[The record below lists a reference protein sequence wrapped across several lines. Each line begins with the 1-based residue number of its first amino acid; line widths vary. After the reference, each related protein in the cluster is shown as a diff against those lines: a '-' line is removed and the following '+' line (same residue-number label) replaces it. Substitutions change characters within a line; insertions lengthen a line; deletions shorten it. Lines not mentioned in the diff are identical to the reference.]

1 MCKSL
6 ILFVEDVMVFV
17 IKMKFEEL
25 GRRQLIGCGY
35 YYRYGNYFNSYRYYF
50 IYMDVVV

>member
-1 MCKSL
+1 MWMIYVRGGGGWMCKSL

-25 GRRQLIGCGY
+25 GRR
-35 YYRYGNYFNSYRYYF
+35 
-50 IYMDVVV
+50 